1 MTNFRSLIIPFI
13 KNLLNILIFRKNYM
27 IFKISEIN
35 SNSMEPNFHEGSYY
49 LLRKISDFSK
59 IKRND
64 VVVYFCDIHSINHI
78 KRAVALPNENLKIID
93 KHFFVN
99 QEKIQNIS
107 IPFSVNFDCDIGEN
121 EYFMLSDNTSLF
133 GKSCDSV
140 KTGPIKKENILGS
153 II

>member
-1 MTNFRSLIIPFI
+1 MRKYWDDNGWEPPSQEWANKLA
-13 KNLLNILIFRKNYM
+13 ILIKDSMTLLKDSIDQSKPFFLIPTIQKEGQDFLENRESKLSLKPILNFVYVALMLEMANYKNY
-27 IFKISEIN
+27 
-35 SNSMEPNFHEGSYY
+35 
-49 LLRKISDFSK
+49 
-59 IKRND
+59 
-64 VVVYFCDIHSINHI
+64 
-78 KRAVALPNENLKIID
+78 
-93 KHFFVN
+93 FFVN